1 MLMNPASLEAE
12 FAVARVYAPRPRG
25 SKPHWG
31 PQEQARRDHVA
42 RALNTAKRN
51 AKTSVALE
59 ALGGD
64 GIEVPAALVAVTE
77 KVQPRRAFDARA
89 KKKRQKDCEV

>member
-1 MLMNPASLEAE
+1 
-12 FAVARVYAPRPRG
+12 
-25 SKPHWG
+25 
-31 PQEQARRDHVA
+31 
-42 RALNTAKRN
+42 
-51 AKTSVALE
+51 VALE